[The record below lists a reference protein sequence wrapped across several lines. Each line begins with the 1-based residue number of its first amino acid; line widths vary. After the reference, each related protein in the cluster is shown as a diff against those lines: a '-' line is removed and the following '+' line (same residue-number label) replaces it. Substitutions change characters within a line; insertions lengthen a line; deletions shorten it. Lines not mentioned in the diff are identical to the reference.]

1 MDIITGAIVAG
12 ALRNYAIHAQTK
24 EAYRLAVASAE
35 KIAKA
40 EVELERHER
49 EATKELDKLFTRMQG
64 IVNYLE
70 ETFLNVFKPFEGG
83 KSNLRAALI
92 EDLTGTDTAENLK
105 LIETMHTSLCQK
117 PQIEKMASGRRISGS
132 TSTAA
137 YILFGNLGVASK
149 SLEGARVQYQKANLI
164 STHMESFCT
173 MLDLQKERYY
183 RVNQTLGALN
193 VALLTSTAKAKS
205 GMGKL
210 NWMLDEN
217 GHLPVDITAAEVKMY
232 LAKEDMNNLAI
243 CTNVAR
249 CIYAIMSEPLFDD
262 QSELTQEAL
271 RLLNKGEEALERIR
285 KIELKNG

>member
-1 MDIITGAIVAG
+1 MDMIASALIGLT
-12 ALRNYAIHAQTK
+12 LRNYMIHSKTK
-24 EAYRLAVASAE
+24 EAYRIAVSSAE

-49 EATKELDKLFTRMQG
+49 EATRELDKLFTRMQG

-70 ETFLNVFKPFEGG
+70 GPFLNVFKPFEGG
-83 KSNLRAALI
+83 ESNLRAALI
-92 EDLTGTDTAENLK
+92 EDLTGTNTAENLK
-105 LIETMHTSLCQK
+105 LIGSLHTSLCQK

-149 SLEGARVQYQKANLI
+149 SLEAARVQHQKANLI
-164 STHMESFCT
+164 ATHMESFCT

-193 VALLTSTAKAKS
+193 VALITSTAKTKS
-205 GMGKL
+205 GMDKL
-210 NWMLDEN
+210 GWILDEK
-217 GHLPVDITAAEVKMY
+217 GHLPIDITAAEVKVY
-232 LAKEDMNNLAI
+232 LTKVDLDNLAI

-249 CIYAIMSEPLFDD
+249 CIYAIMSEHLFDD
-262 QSELTQEAL
+262 QSELTQRAQAL
-271 RLLNKGEEALERIR
+271 LDEGQAALDKIKRIESG
-285 KIELKNG
+285 K